1 MRTEFVDR
9 EPFTQSV
16 ADALAASAFC
26 GDAGLA
32 AIAAEFDLRI
42 DELEPDLAA
51 AVALGAA
58 LLAPQRHL
66 LAA

>member
-1 MRTEFVDR
+1 MRTAVVDR
-9 EPFTQSV
+9 EPLPQSIV
-16 ADALAASAFC
+16 DAIAASAFC

-32 AIAAEFDLRI
+32 AVAAEFDLRI
-42 DELEPDLAA
+42 EELEPDLAA

-58 LLAPQRHL
+58 LLAPQRRL

>member
-1 MRTEFVDR
+1 MRTAVIDR
-9 EPFTQSV
+9 DPFPQSII
-16 ADALAASAFC
+16 DAIAASAFC

-32 AIAAEFDLRI
+32 AVAAEFDLRI
-42 DELEPDLAA
+42 EELEPDLAA

-58 LLAPQRHL
+58 LLAPQRRL

>member
-16 ADALAASAFC
+16 ADALAARAFC

-32 AIAAEFDLRI
+32 AVAAEFDLRI

-51 AVALGAA
+51 AIALGAA
-58 LLAPQRHL
+58 LLAPQRRL

>member
-1 MRTEFVDR
+1 MRTALVDR
-9 EPFTQSV
+9 EPFPQSV
-16 ADALAASAFC
+16 ADAIAASALC

-42 DELEPDLAA
+42 EELEPDLAA

-58 LLAPQRHL
+58 VLAPQRRL